1 MNALPDFEQP
11 RAIFDLV
18 NYVVFE
24 FINVSGSLVT
34 RICERDYAV
43 TREQWQVV
51 AMLASLGPLSPS
63 TLANATTLDGS
74 QLSRTLRAMQ
84 AKDLIVR
91 QRVESDGRRALV
103 ALTDAGRGLFEQI
116 FPRVVR
122 LHQQVLAG
130 IAPDERRALARA
142 LQQMQRNA
150 HEAFG
155 TMPLEAGRGR
165 GRKVKPVR
173 A

>member
-1 MNALPDFEQP
+1 
-11 RAIFDLV
+11 V

-34 RICERDYAV
+34 RICEHDYGV

-63 TLANATTLDGS
+63 ALADATTLDRS

-84 AKDLIVR
+84 AKDLILR
-91 QRVESDGRRALV
+91 QRVEGDGRRAVVTLSDGGR
-103 ALTDAGRGLFEQI
+103 ALFDKL

-130 IAPDERRALARA
+130 VAPDERRALARA
-142 LQQMQRNA
+142 LQRMQRNA
-150 HEAFG
+150 HDAF
-155 TMPLEAGRGR
+155 TTLAPEAGGGR
-165 GRKVKPVR
+165 GRKVKPAR